1 MTKTISC
8 FLAAWL
14 LLPISSAQTQ
24 QDPDMAPCLA
34 QQTGA
39 HHNRYRLIQVGTF
52 GGPNSLYQGAALIAT
67 DSGMV
72 VGAANTPNADPNAP
86 VCFDFS
92 CFIQHG
98 WKWQDGVLTDL
109 DVLPGGNSSC
119 TDAINS
125 RGLVVG
131 QSEDVFWSGGFDTVW
146 LNCRK
151 PVRTEAGSFRT
162 IGPRRP
168 LAELVPNA
176 TSTQLSFHLLAVC
189 EKARTSL
196 AVQTESRSNPRPVMR
211 TDASD
216 NSGNRKMD
224 EIVHSAVFRKAA
236 QDAWRAT
243 LDGTARYETGF
254 YINERG
260 LPGPQQSSKFADNGI
275 NHIKLAFR
283 SDALATFHIHNNYG
297 NPTPSALDINIAK
310 RTHTMVYVGSR
321 DGLYSVDP
329 NGIVRHLFSD
339 LDWFDKI

>member
-1 MTKTISC
+1 MTKTIGC
-8 FLAAWL
+8 FLVAWL

-24 QDPDMAPCLA
+24 QDPDMAPCFA

-52 GGPNSLYQGAALIAT
+52 GGPNSLYQGATLIAT

-98 WKWQDGVLTDL
+98 WKWQ
-109 DVLPGGNSSC
+109 
-119 TDAINS
+119 
-125 RGLVVG
+125 
-131 QSEDVFWSGGFDTVW
+131 
-146 LNCRK
+146 
-151 PVRTEAGSFRT
+151 
-162 IGPRRP
+162 IGPKHP

-189 EKARTSL
+189 EKARTTL
-196 AVQTESRSNPRPVMR
+196 AVQTESRSNPRPVMQ

-216 NSGNRKMD
+216 NSGDRKMD
-224 EIVHSAVFRKAA
+224 EILHSAAFRKAA
-236 QDAWRAT
+236 RDAWRAT

-254 YINERG
+254 YIDERG
-260 LPGPQQSSKFADNGI
+260 LPGPQQSSEFADNGI

-297 NPTPSALDINIAK
+297 NPTPSALDKCPTSIQRSRLVRQDLGQVATP
-310 RTHTMVYVGSR
+310 RT
-321 DGLYSVDP
+321 
-329 NGIVRHLFSD
+329 
-339 LDWFDKI
+339 